1 MTFEVNN
8 VHLFLVIMIL
18 KISKIRE
25 KTMSKDNKKKK
36 GLQMPHTYVIIF
48 GVIILCALLTVFVPV
63 GSFETKQI
71 SYEHNGVTKTRN
83 VVDPGS
89 FRYELDENGNI
100 KNSVN
105 YPAVFAARK
114 NHRIT
119 VLAEDNPAVSSLI
132 ADFADKN
139 DGKVTCSGKNGNL
152 LPPFLWMVICLVLWV
167 LANYIFAVISHLRA
181 SFPAVL
187 LLSVRLMAGH
197 IKETFILLFT
207 MAGAC
212 LIVFLVPGLF
222 VLFPGILCGIASHLI
237 EPGLKRLLLLI
248 NPVLYSQNC
257 GILLSDRIRS
267 SPRMPCRQMLR

>member
-1 MTFEVNN
+1 
-8 VHLFLVIMIL
+8 MIIEIQRFQNDYTIHFRGFFDGAL
-18 KISKIRE
+18 SLYLAR
-25 KTMSKDNKKKK
+25 S
-36 GLQMPHTYVIIF
+36 HT
-48 GVIILCALLTVFVPV
+48 
-63 GSFETKQI
+63 
-71 SYEHNGVTKTRN
+71 N
-83 VVDPGS
+83 
-89 FRYELDENGNI
+89 FR
-100 KNSVN
+100 
-105 YPAVFAARK
+105 
-114 NHRIT
+114 
-119 VLAEDNPAVSSLI
+119 
-132 ADFADKN
+132 
-139 DGKVTCSGKNGNL
+139 
-152 LPPFLWMVICLVLWV
+152 
-167 LANYIFAVISHLRA
+167 SHLRA

-257 GILLSDRIRS
+257 GILLSDCIRS

>member
-1 MTFEVNN
+1 MFCPAGGAFFIFIFIYEYPSY
-8 VHLFLVIMIL
+8 HFRGFFDGALSLYL
-18 KISKIRE
+18 ARS
-25 KTMSKDNKKKK
+25 
-36 GLQMPHTYVIIF
+36 HT
-48 GVIILCALLTVFVPV
+48 
-63 GSFETKQI
+63 
-71 SYEHNGVTKTRN
+71 N
-83 VVDPGS
+83 
-89 FRYELDENGNI
+89 FR
-100 KNSVN
+100 
-105 YPAVFAARK
+105 
-114 NHRIT
+114 
-119 VLAEDNPAVSSLI
+119 
-132 ADFADKN
+132 
-139 DGKVTCSGKNGNL
+139 
-152 LPPFLWMVICLVLWV
+152 
-167 LANYIFAVISHLRA
+167 SHLRT

>member
-1 MTFEVNN
+1 
-8 VHLFLVIMIL
+8 MIIEIQRFQNDYTIHFRGFFDGAL
-18 KISKIRE
+18 SLYLAR
-25 KTMSKDNKKKK
+25 S
-36 GLQMPHTYVIIF
+36 HT
-48 GVIILCALLTVFVPV
+48 
-63 GSFETKQI
+63 
-71 SYEHNGVTKTRN
+71 N
-83 VVDPGS
+83 
-89 FRYELDENGNI
+89 FR
-100 KNSVN
+100 
-105 YPAVFAARK
+105 
-114 NHRIT
+114 
-119 VLAEDNPAVSSLI
+119 
-132 ADFADKN
+132 
-139 DGKVTCSGKNGNL
+139 
-152 LPPFLWMVICLVLWV
+152 
-167 LANYIFAVISHLRA
+167 SHLRA

-267 SPRMPCRQMLR
+267 SPRMQCRQMLR